1 MRLVHAA
8 HTSAPPAKVW
18 ELLGDPERWPEFDLW
33 LRRVLGTTGR
43 LTGGQML
50 MGLAR
55 MSVVRIPI
63 DVVEAVEGQRLVLLV
78 HIAPGVRQQVT
89 TELTASVRG
98 GCDVRVSVV
107 VEGLFAAGAVL
118 PLWLASGLTAR
129 VLAARTDAEA
139 RRSRRAS
146 GAA

>member
-1 MRLVHAA
+1 MKLVHSA
-8 HTSAPPAKVW
+8 HTSATPAQVW

-33 LRRVLGTTGR
+33 LRKVLGTTGR
-43 LTGGQML
+43 LTDGQML

-55 MSVVRIPI
+55 MSVVRIPV
-63 DVVEAVEGQRLVLLV
+63 DVVEVVPGQRLVLLA

-107 VEGLFAAGAVL
+107 VEGMFAAGAVL
-118 PLWLASGLTAR
+118 PLWLANGLTAR
-129 VLAARTDAEA
+129 VLAARSDAEA
-139 RRSRRAS
+139 RRRRRTD